1 MDLAFGDGGG
11 SGSNQEE
18 PLEKGAPAAGERS
31 PRSLVLTVMGM
42 NISVILGL
50 GLWLRCL

>member
-11 SGSNQEE
+11 RGSNQGE
-18 PLEKGAPAAGERS
+18 PLEKGAPAAERS
-31 PRSLVLTVMGM
+31 PRSLVLTVMGI

-50 GLWLRCL
+50 QLCLRCL